1 MGGEKRLSNHSPRAF
16 GALSRHMLG
25 LVDSDDTALTGPPE
39 DPPVAST
46 LEAVARIAGVSR
58 ASVSRVVNGKAGVAS
73 HIVEAVTAA
82 VEATG
87 YVPNRA
93 ARTLVTRRTGTVLV
107 VVSGADKSMRKWGL
121 GEVLADPFFARVAG
135 GLMGSLRPRDIDPVL
150 MLAVTDAE
158 RARVVSY
165 VREGNADGVL
175 LVSAEAN
182 DALPMLLTRARVPV
196 VLFSRP
202 GVPAPVSYVDVDNEA
217 GGAMAAEHLIA
228 RGCRRLGIITGPIEI
243 AGAEDRL
250 KGFLRATQHL
260 LPAEVAIAA
269 GTFSVD
275 SGSHAMIQLLAQ
287 GVDGVFASN
296 DNMAVGAILAAQER
310 GVDVPGEVAVIGYD
324 DTIAALMCRPTVTT
338 IRQPIEAIAAA
349 MTRLLLDLIDDPGM
363 LPRHEVLA
371 PGLILRGSA

>member
-1 MGGEKRLSNHSPRAF
+1 VSQH
-16 GALSRHMLG
+16 
-25 LVDSDDTALTGPPE
+25 DTAF
-39 DPPVAST
+39 DRSADAPVAST
-46 LEAVARIAGVSR
+46 LEEVARIAGVSR
-58 ASVSRVVNGKAGVAS
+58 ASVSRVVNGKPGVAPY
-73 HIVEAVTAA
+73 IVEAVTAA
-82 VEATG
+82 VAATG

-107 VVSGADKSMRKWGL
+107 VVSGADSSLRQWGL

-135 GLMGSLRPRDIDPVL
+135 GLMGSLRPREIDPVL
-150 MLAVTDAE
+150 MLAVTDGE
-158 RARVVSY
+158 RDRVVSY

-182 DALPMLLTRARVPV
+182 DPLPMMLTRAKVPV

-202 GVPAPVSYVDVDNEA
+202 SLPAPISYVDVDNRA
-217 GGAMAAEHLIA
+217 GGALAAEHLA
-228 RGCRRLGIITGPIEI
+228 SRGCRRLGIITGPVEV

-250 KGFLRATQHL
+250 EGFMGAARRLGF
-260 LPAEVAIAA
+260 AEVATAP

-275 SGSHAMIQLLAQ
+275 SGSHAMIQLLAH

-296 DNMAVGAILAAQER
+296 DNMAVGAILAAHER
-310 GVDVPGEVAVIGYD
+310 GVDVPGEVAVVGYD

-338 IRQPIEAIAAA
+338 IRQPIEAIAAE
-349 MTRLLLDLIDDPGM
+349 MTRLLLDVIDDPGM

-371 PGLILRGSA
+371 PELVVRGSA